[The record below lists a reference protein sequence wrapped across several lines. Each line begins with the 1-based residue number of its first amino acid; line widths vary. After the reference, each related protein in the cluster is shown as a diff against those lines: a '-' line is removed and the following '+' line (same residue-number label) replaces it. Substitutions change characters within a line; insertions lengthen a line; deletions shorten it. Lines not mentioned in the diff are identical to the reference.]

1 MATSSDDDRGTMP
14 TRTIHG
20 AYREALQAR
29 RNYQTAAGGP
39 FEANAHES
47 LHDAVAAYYEV
58 LRPLISASNSTEH
71 LWTDE
76 ELWPTQPRYVE
87 VALCPACGANVGVD
101 ELDDV
106 PSVNLGDLCP
116 NCENAVV
123 ETAQIPETDEDGQV
137 VYDHV
142 EGLKSVDGAWN
153 QKVEHT
159 VEYSDALGTHT
170 ETRVETQLLDP
181 AHLQAI
187 ARALDEALER
197 LALHADVDD
206 EAPTTEL
213 DNDDLE
219 KFQEQ
224 LEKIRDE
231 WEGEDGL
238 DDSEVSDT

>member
-1 MATSSDDDRGTMP
+1 MATSSDDDRGSMP

-29 RNYQTAAGGP
+29 RNYQQAAGGP
-39 FEANAHES
+39 FEGNAHEQ

-58 LRPLISASNSTEH
+58 LRPLVSSSNSTEY
-71 LWTDE
+71 LWTEE
-76 ELWPTQPRYVE
+76 ELWPTEPVYVE
-87 VALCPACGANVGVD
+87 VGLCPACGANEAVDQLDGVGV
-101 ELDDV
+101 EL
-106 PSVNLGDLCP
+106 GAACP
-116 NCENAVV
+116 NCGNAVV
-123 ETAQIPETDEDGQV
+123 EKAQIPKTDEDGQV

-142 EGLKSVDGAWN
+142 EGLEAVDGVWN
-153 QKVEHT
+153 QQVERT

-224 LEKIRDE
+224 LGKIREE

>member
-1 MATSSDDDRGTMP
+1 MATRDDDRGTMP

-39 FEANAHES
+39 FEANAHEQ

-58 LRPLISASNSTEH
+58 LRPLVSASNSTEH

-76 ELWPTQPRYVE
+76 KLWPTQPVYVE
-87 VALCPACGANVGVD
+87 VGLCLACGANEAVD
-101 ELDDV
+101 QLDDV
-106 PSVNLGDLCP
+106 GVELGEPCP

-123 ETAQIPETDEDGQV
+123 EKAQIPETDDDGQV
-137 VYDHV
+137 IYDHV
-142 EGLKSVDGAWN
+142 EGLQAVDGAWS
-153 QKVEHT
+153 QTDEHS

-213 DNDDLE
+213 DNEDLE

-224 LEKIRDE
+224 LAKIRDE
-231 WEGEDGL
+231 WDGEEGL
-238 DDSEVSDT
+238 DESEVTDT